1 MKEDFISILQIKL
14 AMLGE
19 LGFSL
24 WLAEASGVT
33 FVGIKRVSRSGPIP
47 SVGAFNRM
55 VFFRKMMWR
64 VE

>member
-14 AMLGE
+14 AILGE

-24 WLAEASGVT
+24 WLIEASGVT
-33 FVGIKRVSRSGPIP
+33 FVRIKRVASQDPPHPWKHLTGWY
-47 SVGAFNRM
+47 
-55 VFFRKMMWR
+55 FFRKMMWR